1 MINRKKKSLTPDEGK
16 LWKYSEPSSLQSFPL
31 EILIWRSLVHHI
43 MLYIC
48 HNIRKCWELK
58 VSLTKSLIVWQLWF
72 EVWHQIRLEPIVP
85 STNDVRRSS
94 LDRTL
99 QWEYFHN
106 FPSSV
111 VGVNDFF
118 LLIII
123 VFDVFKVFFKLQSL
137 VSRFKHT
144 HATSYRV
151 SHIKECKLNLE
162 ICTFCENTTRFYEM
176 FFTMYPI

>member
-1 MINRKKKSLTPDEGK
+1 MSDSYDLKFDIKLDSDLLCLLRTMSEVRLLTARCSGNIFIIFPHLLLVLMI
-16 LWKYSEPSSLQSFPL
+16 
-31 EILIWRSLVHHI
+31 
-43 MLYIC
+43 
-48 HNIRKCWELK
+48 
-58 VSLTKSLIVWQLWF
+58 
-72 EVWHQIRLEPIVP
+72 
-85 STNDVRRSS
+85 
-94 LDRTL
+94 
-99 QWEYFHN
+99 
-106 FPSSV
+106 
-111 VGVNDFF
+111 FF